1 MTNKR
6 KLHESVIATTVRS
19 NKIKSKARIDASASG
34 KHGDDA
40 DAIGDADSDGGIDG
54 VTISDMFADESPGK
68 SSSRHVR
75 GAKKKS
81 RKHREDAS
89 DFIIPSRPSAATA
102 AAGHQQR
109 AVSVFARLPNTQL
122 QTRRFRFATTNTCG
136 WRTWFVAQ
144 IVVFESKMILFVD
157 FGQFCFCC
165 VVGDD
170 AYKARTEWSIG
181 FGYGPR

>member
-19 NKIKSKARIDASASG
+19 NKIKSKARMDALAG
-34 KHGDDA
+34 GNHGDDA
-40 DAIGDADSDGGIDG
+40 DAHGDADSDGGIDG

-68 SSSRHVR
+68 SSSHHVR

-102 AAGHQQR
+102 AAG
-109 AVSVFARLPNTQL
+109 
-122 QTRRFRFATTNTCG
+122 G
-136 WRTWFVAQ
+136 
-144 IVVFESKMILFVD
+144 
-157 FGQFCFCC
+157 
-165 VVGDD
+165 
-170 AYKARTEWSIG
+170 
-181 FGYGPR
+181 